1 MKRVVSI
8 SLGSSHRNQRVETT
22 LLGQPI
28 VLERIGVDGDVAAAR
43 RMFLDLDGKVDAFG
57 VGGADLGITLA
68 GRTYPIHS
76 LSHLVADLQTPA
88 VDGGVLRRVVERG
101 LVPRLAGVLPTAEA
115 QKRVFI
121 CVSVARWDLA
131 QSFTQ
136 AGYQTLFGDLGFGL
150 GLPIPIRSLNAARRV
165 ARVALPIM
173 CRLPFEW
180 LYPTGDKQEHSVPRF
195 HSWYD
200 WAMVIADDF
209 HYIKQHMPEKLPGK
223 IVVTNTTTR
232 ADIEDLRRRGVAWLC
247 TSTPRLE
254 GRSFGTNVI
263 EAALVALAGKGRALT
278 ADEVGA
284 MVSEK
289 DLAPDVLQL
298 NPA

>member
-8 SLGSSHRNQRVETT
+8 SLGSSRRNQQVETT

-57 VGGADLGITLA
+57 VGGADLGITVA
-68 GRTYPIHS
+68 GCTYPIHS
-76 LSHLVADLQTPA
+76 LTHLVADLQTPA

-101 LVPRLAGVLPTAEA
+101 LVPRLAAVLPTLVVE
-115 QKRVFI
+115 KRVLI

-131 QSFTQ
+131 ASFSR

-150 GLPIPIRSLNAARRV
+150 GLPIPIRSLRMARCV

-173 CRLPFEW
+173 CRMPFEW
-180 LYPTGDKQEHSVPRF
+180 LYPTGEKQEKSVPRF
-195 HSWYD
+195 QSWYD
-200 WAMVIADDF
+200 WATVIADDF
-209 HYIKQHMPEKLPGK
+209 HYIKQHMPERLPGK
-223 IVVTNTTTR
+223 IIVTNTTTP
-232 ADIEDLRRRGVAWLC
+232 ADIESLRQRGVAWLC

-254 GRSFGTNVI
+254 GRTFGTNVM
-263 EAALVALAGKGRALT
+263 EAALVALAGKGRSLT
-278 ADEVGA
+278 TDEVA
-284 MVSEK
+284 EMVREE
-289 DLAPDVLQL
+289 DLAPDLLQL